1 MGRETMTHMIA
12 KLSVRTGLAP
22 SELIACD
29 ASMINAII
37 EVLQTDAREAEN
49 ASRSQRVRRNS

>member
-12 KLSVRTGLAP
+12 KLAVRTGIAP
-22 SELIACD
+22 LDLVACD
-29 ASMINAII
+29 GAMINAII

-49 ASRSQRVRRNS
+49 ASRSQRVRRNP